1 MCAMI
6 FQHYSCEP
14 KHHKMMKG
22 NVSNFS
28 AIVVIVIDD
37 CYALLCNENKKRS
50 VCQHHKSE
58 LVNLRNINTFGIFMY
73 INRHGSLY

>member
-37 CYALLCNENKKRS
+37 CYALLCNENKNDQCAS
-50 VCQHHKSE
+50 IIS
-58 LVNLRNINTFGIFMY
+58 LNL
-73 INRHGSLY
+73 